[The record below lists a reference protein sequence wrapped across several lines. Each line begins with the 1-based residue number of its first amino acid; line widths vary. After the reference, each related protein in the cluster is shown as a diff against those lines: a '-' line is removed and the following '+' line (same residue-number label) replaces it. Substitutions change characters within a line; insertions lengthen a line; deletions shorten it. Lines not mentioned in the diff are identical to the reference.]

1 MTRHIVKSFFFV
13 LALLAIQS
21 FIQNTDVYAN
31 PTTVTTCT
39 ENALGD
45 QTCTTVTTTTTTT
58 PGTTTGNV
66 LTNSTFGTG
75 TDPNETT
82 TTTGWS
88 GDQQLHTHGMFG
100 SNMGNPANGQDT
112 TGGVYAFEGDPA
124 DNVYQDTDLVG
135 DGHLT
140 KSQINEGFTSTQS
153 ADIWFWN
160 SLKNT
165 LTIKQTIT
173 DSDGNVTTQTRVIV
187 DHDPTRS
194 TNGGSWSNETNVY
207 THSTNT
213 ADDITIRSEMYN
225 DTDGTTY
232 DGYHRGPDVDNFEL
246 SITTAGSTSTSST
259 SSTVVTLCADRNP
272 PTCTTAGD
280 DIDEATQPITGD
292 DGQSIDQSIETI
304 IENEVIDVDP
314 VVEQEIYI
322 VQTVI
327 EVEDDFGAVE
337 ELTVQE
343 FVQESFTAIIEENG
357 LQEEFQDA
365 LDEEG
370 ITEQEFFEEVATE
383 MQNEFAES
391 GVESL
396 STTDTDALPVIEEAP
411 VEENTVVEDTV
422 VEEAPVEETAVEEES
437 VVEEA
442 PTEEV
447 VPTESEPTESE
458 TVNTSEESEP
468 TESEPTSE
476 SEPTESETDTSSET
490 SETSNEETATET
502 ETEESNTESNET
514 EENESTEQ
522 EESNSDA
529 EESVGEEN
537 GESTTTEEAS
547 GDESVEGTEVEETAV
562 GELTKKVDRIIKK
575 LTAKLKTLDQKLK
588 VISMV
593 TQQAMINDQPDM
605 TEYTQTQ
612 FYDTRKMPDNPDWY
626 AEDTI
631 LNAYNRSIYQD
642 KTLIAYQTS
651 DPVFVHTEKLNIVQD
666 QISRLEAELEVLKN
680 ENAR

>member
-1 MTRHIVKSFFFV
+1 MIKRWTQSLFFI
-13 LALLAIQS
+13 LALMSIQA

-31 PTTVTTCT
+31 TVTTCT

-45 QTCTTVTTTTTTT
+45 QTCTTVTTTTT

-75 TDPNETT
+75 TDPNEVT

-88 GDQQLHTHGMFG
+88 TSDGHTHTHGVFG
-100 SNMGNPANGQDT
+100 SNMGNPASGQDT
-112 TGGVYAFEGDPA
+112 TGGVYAFEGDPSHS
-124 DNVYQDTDLVG
+124 VYQDTDLVG

-140 KSQINEGFTSTQS
+140 QSQINEGFTSTIS

-160 SLKNT
+160 NLKNT

-173 DSDGNVTTQTRVIV
+173 ASDGTVTTQTRVIV
-187 DHDPTRS
+187 DHDPSRS
-194 TNGGSWSNETNVY
+194 FNAGTWENTTDSY
-207 THSTNT
+207 THNANT
-213 ADDITIRSEMYN
+213 QTDFTIRAEMYN

-232 DGYHRGPDVDNFEL
+232 DHYHRGPDVDNFQL
-246 SITTAGSTSTSST
+246 SITTAGSTSQSS
-259 SSTVVTLCADRNP
+259 SSVTTLCADRTP

-280 DIDEATQPITGD
+280 DVADAIEEIEDAVTGD

-304 IENEVIDVDP
+304 VETEVIDVDP
-314 VVEQEIYI
+314 VIEEEIYV
-322 VQTVI
+322 VQTIV
-327 EVEDDFGAVE
+327 EVEDEFGAVE
-337 ELTVQE
+337 ELTVQD
-343 FVQESFTAIIEENG
+343 FVEESFTAIIEENG

-365 LDEEG
+365 LSEEG
-370 ITEQEFFEEVATE
+370 ITEQEFFEEIATE
-383 MQNEFAES
+383 MENEFAES

-396 STTDTDALPVIEEAP
+396 STAETDPLPVIEEAP

-422 VEEAPVEETAVEEES
+422 VEEAPVEESAVEEES

-442 PTEEV
+442 PTEEA

-476 SEPTESETDTSSET
+476 TEPTESETDTSSET

-502 ETEESNTESNET
+502 ETEESNTESSET
-514 EENESTEQ
+514 EESESTEQ

-537 GESTTTEEAS
+537 GESTTTEESS

-605 TEYTQTQ
+605 SEYTQKQ
-612 FYDTRKMPDNPDWY
+612 FYDTRKIPDNPDWY

-631 LNAYNRSIYQD
+631 LMAYGRSIYQD
-642 KTLIAYQTS
+642 KTLQAYQTN
-651 DPVFVHTEKLNIVQD
+651 DPMFVHQEKLNKVNE
-666 QISRLEAELEVLKN
+666 QINRLEAELEVLRN
-680 ENAR
+680 ERN